1 MDKMKN
7 VHVINRISRVTGV
20 VPENHLNH
28 PVLGADLEEV
38 RNGKNRGRLS
48 EIIKDSEESAKRVT
62 NVATPDKDKDN

>member
-1 MDKMKN
+1 MKN
-7 VHVINRISRVTGV
+7 VHVINRISGAIGV

-38 RNGKNRGRLS
+38 RNGKQRGRLS
-48 EIIKDSEESAKRVT
+48 EIVKDSSESATRVT